1 MLQDILKSIRP
12 KLPIQNPLHAFVHNN
27 ILQTFEHLDFHEA
40 VAEAGKLYRARPYWE
55 IFRYTQLYADKKMT
69 DADIFRAIDHYLGR
83 YALMPS
89 LSVLG
94 LTPRE
99 YFYRL
104 MFSELSFNDDEIQP
118 KVIDQSLWEQCHEK
132 VRGET
137 LVLSRSRTFL
147 RGKEYW
153 EKYYD
158 ESYATSLQPLAIR
171 LISSYLDQ
179 GQSFWPNPFRGQGF
193 WKFFLYSLEVQ
204 GPFTTGWLQTLTRK
218 AQAYKGQ
225 TPEVVIESEL
235 RRTGLPESSWEDY
248 LLEILFDLKGWSG
261 MVNKLETE
269 PWQALVKSPG
279 IRLVDYLAGLVL
291 MDRAMDEFHS
301 EAHSLDLSL
310 LYGRREPLELRS
322 FQLALALYQVTLT
335 FKLPPRWLRDL
346 SSAQLKTIVDEVD
359 GTEHRDRARLWHEAY
374 EHHFHREA
382 IEALRGR
389 QSPEINEAYH
399 PYAQILFCIDDREE
413 SLRRHTEEVD
423 GQIETFGVVGFFGID
438 MNFVSVKNKRPI
450 SQCPPVITPSRIIH
464 EVPVSDA
471 QAFQRWNLLRGTSD
485 LGLYYNTRTL
495 FRGFLATLVLGVASL
510 IPMTIQVFF
519 PRHNRALRRKFRDLF
534 GREPET
540 ELQVLGTDPGVG
552 YSHAEQ
558 AQIVLAV
565 IRMCAPRE
573 LAPLVVLLAHGS
585 SSNNNPFRQAYGCGA
600 CGGNAGIP
608 NSRAYAKMANDPA
621 VRAEVEKLGY
631 HIPKETFFVAGFHDT
646 CTDEILY
653 MNQKEVPAGHLE
665 NFMRLKDRLRE
676 SAQRNAYER
685 CQRFSSF
692 DESSGLAGAIGH
704 VRERAHDIAQPRPE
718 YGHSSNALAIVGPR
732 TLTRGLFMNRRSFL
746 LSYDW
751 TKDSDGS
758 VLRQVVLGGIPVA
771 VNINMDYYFSAVDN
785 DNFGCGSKLP
795 LNMTS
800 LLGVMTGSQSDLR
813 IGLARQM
820 VEIHDPIRNL
830 TVIEAPLAWVQEL
843 FDGHTRLR
851 HLLYNHWMRLAVID
865 PESRKWWMFSQNDFH
880 EISFEGPA
888 LKGFASS
895 LELLQCHEA
904 SDFAEIKHGQ

>member
-1 MLQDILKSIRP
+1 MLQDLLKSIRP

-40 VAEAGKLYRARPYWE
+40 VAQAGKLYRGRPYWE
-55 IFRYTQLYADKKMT
+55 TYRYTQLYADEKMT
-69 DADIFRAIDHYLGR
+69 DADIFRAVDHYLGR
-83 YALMPS
+83 YAPVPS

-94 LTPRE
+94 LTPKE

-104 MFSELSFNDDEIQP
+104 MFSELSFNDDEVQP
-118 KVIDQSLWEQCHEK
+118 KITDQSLWEHCQEK
-132 VRGET
+132 VQGEA

-153 EKYYD
+153 EKYYN
-158 ESYATSLQPLAIR
+158 ESYSTALQPLAIR

-179 GQSFWPNPFRGQGF
+179 GQSFWANPFRGQGF
-193 WKFFLYSLEVQ
+193 WSFFLYDLEVQ
-204 GPFTTGWLQTLTRK
+204 TPYANGWLQTLTQKGQTYR
-218 AQAYKGQ
+218 GQ
-225 TPEVVIESEL
+225 TPEQVIEAEL
-235 RRTGLPESSWEDY
+235 RLTGLPESQWEDY

-269 PWQALVKSPG
+269 PWQAPVKAPE
-279 IRLVDYLAGLVL
+279 IRLVDYLAALVM
-291 MDRAMDEFHS
+291 MDRAMDEFHAQ
-301 EAHSLDLSL
+301 AHSLDLSL

-322 FQLALALYQVTLT
+322 YQLALALYQVTLT
-335 FKLPPRWLRDL
+335 FKLPSRWMRDL
-346 SSAQLKTIVDEVD
+346 SSRQLISIIDEVD
-359 GTEHRDRARLWHEAY
+359 GSEHRDRARLWHEAY

-382 IEALRGR
+382 LEALKGHQVGQLTFAHR
-389 QSPEINEAYH
+389 
-399 PYAQILFCIDDREE
+399 PYAQIMFCIDDREE

-423 GQIETFGVVGFFGID
+423 GEVETFGVVGFFGID

-450 SQCPPVITPSRIIH
+450 AQCPPVITPSRIIH

-471 QAFQRWNLLRGTSD
+471 KAFQRWNLLRGTSD

-495 FRGFLATLVLGVASL
+495 FRGFLATLTLGVASL

-519 PRHNRALRRKFRDLF
+519 PRHNRFLRRKLRDLF

-552 YSHAEQ
+552 YSHVEQ

-565 IRMCAPRE
+565 IRMCGPRE
-573 LAPLVVLLAHGS
+573 LARLVLLLAHGS

-608 NSRAYAKMANDPA
+608 NSRAFAKMANDPI

-631 HIPKETFFVAGFHDT
+631 RIPEETFFVAGFHDT

-653 MNQKEVPAGHLE
+653 MNQKEVPATHRE
-665 NFMRLKDRLRE
+665 DFDRLKHHLKE
-676 SAQRNAYER
+676 AAQRNAFER

-692 DESSGLAGAIGH
+692 DQTTGLAGAIGH

-718 YGHSSNALAIVGPR
+718 YGHSSNALAIVGR
-732 TLTRGLFMNRRSFL
+732 RRLTRGLFMNRRSFL

-751 TKDSDGS
+751 TTDPDSS

-830 TVIEAPLAWVQEL
+830 TVIEAPLARVQAL
-843 FDGHTRLR
+843 FDGHPRLKN
-851 HLLYNHWMRLAVID
+851 LLYHHWMRLAVID
-865 PESRKWWMFSQNDFH
+865 PESQKWWMFSQSDFQ
-880 EISFEGPA
+880 EISFEGPV
-888 LKGFASS
+888 LKGFTSS
-895 LELLQCHEA
+895 LDLLKRHEA
-904 SDFAEIKHGQ
+904 SDFAEINHGE

>member
-1 MLQDILKSIRP
+1 MLQALIDSLRP
-12 KLPIQNPLHAFVHNN
+12 KLPIQNPLHSFVHNN

-40 VAEAGKLYRARPYWE
+40 VGEAGKLYRARPYWE
-55 IFRYTQLYADKKMT
+55 TFRYTQLYADKKMT
-69 DADIFRAIDHYLGR
+69 DADIFRAIDHYLGH
-83 YALMPS
+83 YAPMPS
-89 LSVLG
+89 LSLLG
-94 LTPRE
+94 LSPKE

-104 MFSELSFNDDEIQP
+104 MFSELSFNDDETQP
-118 KVIDQSLWEQCHEK
+118 KVEDQSLWEHCQEK
-132 VRGET
+132 VQGET

-147 RGKEYW
+147 RGKDYW

-158 ESYATSLQPLAIR
+158 ESYAISLQPLAIR

-179 GQSFWPNPFRGQGF
+179 GQSFWPNPFRAQGF
-193 WKFFLYSLEVQ
+193 WNFFLYDLEVQ
-204 GPFTTGWLQTLTRK
+204 TPYAAGWLKTLTQK
-218 AQAYKGQ
+218 AATYRGQ
-225 TPEVVIESEL
+225 SSAQVIEAEL
-235 RRTGLPESSWEDY
+235 RLTGLPESLWEDY
-248 LLEILFDLKGWSG
+248 LLEVLFDLKGWSG

-269 PWQALVKSPG
+269 PWQAPVKAPG
-279 IRLVDYLAGLVL
+279 IRLVDYLAALVL
-291 MDRAMDEFHS
+291 MDRAMDEFHAK
-301 EAHSLDLSL
+301 AHSIDLSL
-310 LYGRREPLELRS
+310 LYGRLAPLELRS

-335 FKLPPRWLRDL
+335 FKLPPRWMRDH
-346 SSAQLKTIVDEVD
+346 SAAQLLQMIDEVD
-359 GTEHRDRARLWHEAY
+359 VAEHRDRVRLWHEAY

-389 QSPEINEAYH
+389 QSAETSAGGR

-423 GQIETFGVVGFFGID
+423 DAVETFGVVGFFGID

-450 SQCPPVITPSRIIH
+450 AQCPPVITPSRIIH
-464 EVPVSDA
+464 EVSVSDDH
-471 QAFQRWNLLRGTSD
+471 AFQRWNLLRGTSD

-495 FRGFLATLVLGVASL
+495 FRGFLATLILGVASL

-519 PRHNRALRRKFRDLF
+519 PRHNRVLRRNLRDLF
-534 GREPET
+534 GKEPET
-540 ELQVLGTDPGVG
+540 ELEVLSTDPGVG
-552 YSHAEQ
+552 YSYSEQ
-558 AQIVLAV
+558 AQIVTAV
-565 IRMCAPRE
+565 LRMCGTRD
-573 LAPLVVLLAHGS
+573 LSRLVVLLAHGS

-608 NSRAYAKMANDPA
+608 NSRAYAQMANDPF

-631 HIPKETFFVAGFHDT
+631 RIPDDTFFIGGFHDT
-646 CTDEILY
+646 CTDEILFL
-653 MNQKEVPAGHLE
+653 NHKDLPSTHREDFE
-665 NFMRLKDRLRE
+665 RLKTHLKE
-676 SAQRNAYER
+676 AAQRNAFER

-692 DESSGLAGAIGH
+692 DESTGVAGAIGH

-718 YGHSSNALAIVGPR
+718 YGHSSNALAIVGRR

-751 TKDSDGS
+751 SQDPDGS
-758 VLRQVVLGGIPVA
+758 VLRQVVIGGIPVA

-820 VEIHDPIRNL
+820 VEIHEPIRNL
-830 TVIEAPLAWVQEL
+830 TVVEAPLARVKEL
-843 FDGHTRLR
+843 FDGHARLR
-851 HLLYNHWMRLAVID
+851 NLLYNHWMRLAVID
-865 PESRKWWMFSQNDFH
+865 PETGKWWMFSQSDFQ
-880 EISFEGPA
+880 EISFDGPA
-888 LKGFASS
+888 LKEFTSS
-895 LELLQCHEA
+895 LDLLKSHET
-904 SDFAEIKHGQ
+904 SDFAEIHHGE